1 VGEEDIQYNLLI
13 HCLKKIEDPKVVS
26 LKHNDRK
33 YNDRKYNGPK
43 RERGQKDNNGL

>member
-26 LKHNDRK
+26 LK

-43 RERGQKDNNGL
+43 RERRQKDNNGL